1 MNYEEVLKSVS
12 IEYKNILG
20 DNLVGIY
27 VHGSIALGCF
37 NFDKSDIDYIVV
49 VNKPLTEEI
58 KLKLMN
64 VTIELNKKAPSK
76 GLEMSIVLKKYC
88 TNFIYP
94 TPFELHFS
102 NMHLGWYNSDS
113 KDYCKNMNGF
123 DKDLAAHFTII
134 KNSGIVLYGLPI
146 NEVFA
151 EVSKEDYLDSIKN
164 DISEAKSEICENPMY
179 IILNLCRVL
188 AYVRN
193 NLILSKEK
201 GGEWGLYNL
210 DKCYH
215 KIINDALYS
224 YNTNEI
230 MKVDEEEAKRFCDYM
245 LKNIN

>member
-1 MNYEEVLKSVS
+1 
-12 IEYKNILG
+12 
-20 DNLVGIY
+20 
-27 VHGSIALGCF
+27 
-37 NFDKSDIDYIVV
+37 
-49 VNKPLTEEI
+49 
-58 KLKLMN
+58 
-64 VTIELNKKAPSK
+64 
-76 GLEMSIVLKKYC
+76 
-88 TNFIYP
+88 
-94 TPFELHFS
+94 
-102 NMHLGWYNSDS
+102 
-113 KDYCKNMNGF
+113 MNGF

-134 KNSGIVLYGLPI
+134 KNSGVVLYGLPI
-146 NEVFA
+146 NEVFD

-164 DISEAKSEICENPMY
+164 DISEAKSEIYENPMY

>member
-64 VTIELNKKAPSK
+64 FTIELNKQAPSK

-94 TPFELHFS
+94 TPFDLHFS

-113 KDYCKNMNGF
+113 KDY
-123 DKDLAAHFTII
+123 
-134 KNSGIVLYGLPI
+134 
-146 NEVFA
+146 
-151 EVSKEDYLDSIKN
+151 LDSIKN
-164 DISEAKSEICENPMY
+164 DISEAKSEIYENPMY